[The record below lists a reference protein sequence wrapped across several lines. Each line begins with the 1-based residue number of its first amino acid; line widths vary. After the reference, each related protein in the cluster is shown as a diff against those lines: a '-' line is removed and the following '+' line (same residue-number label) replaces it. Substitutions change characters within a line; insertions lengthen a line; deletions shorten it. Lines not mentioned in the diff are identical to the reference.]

1 MKVKI
6 NRVPKEVLDA
16 PAAAPAKPNPADI
29 GSIVFR
35 DNSDV
40 PDAGD
45 EDLTNQGVEEE
56 IFHPLILTRA
66 DGTMVRI
73 FIKEL
78 DFFSLLDVEAG
89 RLLVQGREVQRAP
102 GREAKMGV
110 ALEMVATVYKRVKAG
125 EEPEYAPYFADTD
138 EAQLWMKQRKNK
150 TLIGT
155 VMAGIYTA
163 NQELHPKKKALAA
176 RSQNSA
182 SG

>member
-1 MKVKI
+1 MNVKI
-6 NRVPKEVLDA
+6 NRVSKEELNA

-29 GSIVFR
+29 GSIIFR
-35 DNSDV
+35 DNPDV
-40 PDAGD
+40 PDAG
-45 EDLTNQGVEEE
+45 EDDLENQGVEEE
-56 IFHPLILTRA
+56 VYHPLILTRG
-66 DGTMVRI
+66 DGSMIRV

-110 ALEMVATVYKRVKAG
+110 ALEMVSTVYKRIKAG

-138 EAQLWMKQRKNK
+138 AAQLWMKKSKNK
-150 TLIGT
+150 PLIGS

-163 NQELHPKKKALAA
+163 NPELHPKKKAQAA
-176 RSQNSA
+176 RSQT
-182 SG
+182 